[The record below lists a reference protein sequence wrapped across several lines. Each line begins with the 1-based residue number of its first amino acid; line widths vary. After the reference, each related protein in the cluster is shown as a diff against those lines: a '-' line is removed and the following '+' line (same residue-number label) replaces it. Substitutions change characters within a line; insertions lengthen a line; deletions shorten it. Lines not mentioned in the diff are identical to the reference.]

1 MLSMLAG
8 KRGPTTIDRG
18 EKRTFSVNGV
28 RRCAP
33 LRRKVAMLLAAGG
46 TAPLLRHAAC
56 LLACARHLGP
66 RAAVQGGGAGDL
78 AQSPE
83 LLGRPLSPVVSEQV
97 TSRPSPLNALG
108 HSPSSWPLTSST

>member
-1 MLSMLAG
+1 MFYQNALSWRRSL
-8 KRGPTTIDRG
+8 
-18 EKRTFSVNGV
+18 EKMVV
-28 RRCAP
+28 
-33 LRRKVAMLLAAGG
+33 AAGV
-46 TAPLLRHAAC
+46 TRAAPLLRHAAC

-66 RAAVQGGGAGDL
+66 RAAVQGGSAGDL